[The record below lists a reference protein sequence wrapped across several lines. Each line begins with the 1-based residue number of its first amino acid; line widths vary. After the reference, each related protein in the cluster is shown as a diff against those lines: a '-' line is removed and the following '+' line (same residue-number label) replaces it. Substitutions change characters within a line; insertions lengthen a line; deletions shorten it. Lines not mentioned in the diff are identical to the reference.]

1 MGCKEFF
8 ASNRSFKGGYS
19 SIIMEEYMIFIWLA
33 LLVVALIVEA
43 CTSELVSIWF
53 ASGALVSLILSAIP
67 NIPWWVELIA
77 FLSVSIALLFAVRP
91 LTTKALK
98 HSISKSNI
106 DEIVGKNGI
115 VVEEISELNMGLVK
129 INGILWNAIP
139 TENQTI
145 NKDEII
151 IVAAVEGN
159 KLIVKNSKE
168 KEN

>member
-1 MGCKEFF
+1 
-8 ASNRSFKGGYS
+8 
-19 SIIMEEYMIFIWLA
+19 MIFIWLA

-106 DEIVGKNGI
+106 DEIVGKKGI

-159 KLIVKNSKE
+159 KLIVKNNKE

>member
-1 MGCKEFF
+1 
-8 ASNRSFKGGYS
+8 
-19 SIIMEEYMIFIWLA
+19 MIFIWLA

-98 HSISKSNI
+98 HSISKSNL
-106 DEIVGKNGI
+106 GKKGI

-129 INGILWNAIP
+129 INGVLWNAIP